1 MDDNKARY
9 SLIKMKICFLFIV
22 LLAADSDSDRAIFRA
37 EMLDFLLIVEVTA
50 NLRLDLTYRH
60 LTHL

>member
-9 SLIKMKICFLFIV
+9 SLIKMRICFLFIV

-37 EMLDFLLIVEVTA
+37 ETLDFLLIVEVTA
-50 NLRLDLTYRH
+50 NLRLDLMYRH

>member
-9 SLIKMKICFLFIV
+9 SLIKMRICFLFIV

-37 EMLDFLLIVEVTA
+37 ETLDFLLIVEVTA
-50 NLRLDLTYRH
+50 NLRLDLMHRH